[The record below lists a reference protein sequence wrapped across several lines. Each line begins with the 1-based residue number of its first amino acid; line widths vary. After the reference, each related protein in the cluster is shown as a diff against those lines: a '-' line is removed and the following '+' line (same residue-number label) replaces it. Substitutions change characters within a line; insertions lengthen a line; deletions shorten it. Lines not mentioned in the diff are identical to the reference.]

1 MQAVADKARG
11 RGRQHGS
18 AAAAPA
24 AAGLCADPSPPLPK
38 LAPRAHR
45 AQSRAAR
52 TWPRTHSLK
61 VAAALLPAALPE
73 GAAAARPSLREDPS
87 DDFEH
92 NALDARDVDFQK
104 HASRKLNQFLD
115 KVGSMP
121 AHPTRSASDGAPRPH
136 SRAVLLVSASVCASA
151 QLWACTLQAFG
162 SRLAAGVWPTH
173 TRHSAEI
180 SGVQLLRSAPTAQ
193 VCAGIALKQ
202 CLGYRGQ
209 PRLSF
214 ASDAGDASA
223 QKQGRADPAA
233 MARCVGL
240 CSALRPGMPHR
251 RPPVSIG
258 CVR

>member
-1 MQAVADKARG
+1 MRQIQLSGAVQSGAEVQAVADKARG

-92 NALDARDVDFQK
+92 NALGARDVDFQK

-121 AHPTRSASDGAPRPH
+121 AQPTRSASDGAPRPH
-136 SRAVLLVSASVCASA
+136 SRAVLLVSASVCFCS
-151 QLWACTLQAFG
+151 TVG
-162 SRLAAGVWPTH
+162 MYAAGVWQPAGRRRLAYPH
-173 TRHSAEI
+173 APQRRDQRRPAPPVRANC
-180 SGVQLLRSAPTAQ
+180 SGLRRDCSKAVLGLQGPTAAQ
-193 VCAGIALKQ
+193 LCVRRGRCVCAEA
-202 CLGYRGQ
+202 
-209 PRLSF
+209 
-214 ASDAGDASA
+214 
-223 QKQGRADPAA
+223 RA
-233 MARCVGL
+233 C
-240 CSALRPGMPHR
+240 
-251 RPPVSIG
+251 
-258 CVR
+258 